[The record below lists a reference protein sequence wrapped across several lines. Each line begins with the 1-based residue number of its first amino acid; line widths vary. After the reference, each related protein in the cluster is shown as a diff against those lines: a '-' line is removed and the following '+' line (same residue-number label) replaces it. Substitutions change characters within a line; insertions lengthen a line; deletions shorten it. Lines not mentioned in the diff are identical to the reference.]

1 MSFLRS
7 LFSGVSGLRNHQVM
21 MDVIG
26 NNISN
31 INTIGFKSARVS
43 FSETFAQTLR
53 GATQPSSESGGTNP
67 LQVGL
72 GMNISSIDTIF
83 TQGNL
88 ETTGQVTDLAIQ
100 GNGFFIVKK
109 GGKNYFTRAGAF
121 RFDANGN
128 LVDSATGAIVQG
140 KMADAS
146 GVVPP
151 GAKLEDIKIPFGQ
164 KSPAKATSLIKLTGN
179 LDAGGIPK
187 GNILRSAR
195 LYAVEDGTSD
205 INDLLATGTANT
217 VITGMISGSTTL
229 TIQDGIKSK
238 TYTYVSKD
246 GGVGDGNFHTLKDL
260 IDEIN
265 NDFAGSLSASID
277 SQGRIV
283 ITSAVSQVVS
293 ISSNNRNF
301 ETALSSLSGTYTA
314 SGSRYSD
321 RFSHVARPDDLLV
334 NLRDAQGNDLGLTSG
349 DTITIDGKVGGRAIS
364 TVNFSVSGTSTYK
377 DLADAV
383 KNAFRINN
391 SKGVEIDPDTGALVI
406 YADGGKVY
414 EITDLNISA
423 SGRDKFNSIFENK
436 PGNWL
441 EIQRAEDIEVST
453 TVTVYDSL
461 GNKHNITL
469 RFIKEATTP
478 NQWSWKA
485 EVAGKEVILAGGSGK
500 IVFNTD
506 GSIRSFFFDDGS
518 STLRI
523 DPGDN
528 SAKTFEI
535 RIDPGKIGEFA
546 GITQMEGSSSLIA
559 DQDGYGLGF
568 LNTISVN
575 EDGKILGVFS
585 NGTVRVL
592 AQILVA
598 TFNNPSGLLR
608 VGDNL
613 FDISA
618 NSGAPIIDEPG
629 SAIQSKVMSGVLE
642 QSNVDLAE
650 EFTRMIIAQRGFQ
663 ANARI
668 ITASDEFLQEIV
680 NLKR

>member
-53 GATQPSSESGGTNP
+53 GATQPSAESGGTNP

-164 KSPAKATSLIKLTGN
+164 KSPAKATSVIKLTGN
-179 LDAGGIPK
+179 LNAGGIPK

-195 LYAVEDGTSD
+195 LYAVEDGNSD
-205 INDLLATGTANT
+205 VNNLLATGTANT
-217 VITGMISGSTTL
+217 VITGMLSGSTTV
-229 TIQDGIKSK
+229 TIQDGTKVR

-246 GGVGDGNFHTLKDL
+246 GGVGDGNFHTLNDL
-260 IDEIN
+260 IAEIN

-277 SQGRIV
+277 SEGRIV
-283 ITSAVSQVVS
+283 LRSSSNQSVV

-301 ETALSSLSGTYTA
+301 ESALSGLNGSYTA
-314 SGSRYSD
+314 GSSKFSD
-321 RFSHVARPDDLLV
+321 EFSHVARPNDLLTK
-334 NLRDAQGNDLGLTSG
+334 LRDAQGNDLGLVAG
-349 DTITIDGKVGGRAIS
+349 DTITIAGKVGGKAI
-364 TVNFSVSGTSTYK
+364 TAVNFSVSPTSTYK
-377 DLADAV
+377 DFADAI
-383 KNAFRINN
+383 KNAFRISNP
-391 SKGVEIDPDTGALVI
+391 KGVVIDLDTGALVVN
-406 YADGGKVY
+406 ADGGKSY
-414 EITDLNISA
+414 EITELNIS
-423 SGRDKFNSIFENK
+423 STGRDRFNSIFENR

-441 EIQRAEDIEVST
+441 EVQKAEDVEAST

-469 RFIKEATTP
+469 KFVKDATTP
-478 NQWSWKA
+478 NQWSWTA
-485 EVAGKEVILAGGSGK
+485 SVSGKEVIIAGGSGK
-500 IVFNTD
+500 IVFNSD

-518 STLRI
+518 STLRL

-528 SAKTFEI
+528 SADI
-535 RIDPGKIGEFA
+535 LDIVIDPGKIGEFA
-546 GITQMEGSSSLIA
+546 GITQMEGPSSLIA
-559 DQDGYGLGF
+559 DQNGYGLGF

-608 VGDNL
+608 VGDNM

-618 NSGAPIIDEPG
+618 NSGTPIIDEPG

-668 ITASDEFLQEIV
+668 ITTSDEFLQEIV

>member
-43 FSETFAQTLR
+43 FSETFAQILR
-53 GATQPSSESGGTNP
+53 GATQPSGESGGTNP
-67 LQVGL
+67 IQVGL

-109 GGKNYFTRAGAF
+109 GGKNYFTRAGSF

-146 GVVPP
+146 GLVPP

-164 KSPAKATSLIKLTGN
+164 KSPAKATSVIKLTGN
-179 LDAGGIPK
+179 LNAGGVPK

-195 LYAVEDGTSD
+195 LYAVEDGNSD
-205 INDLLATGTANT
+205 VNDLLATGSANT
-217 VITGMISGSTTL
+217 MITGMISGSTTV
-229 TIQDGIKSK
+229 TVQDGTKVK

-246 GGVGDGNFHTLKDL
+246 GGVGDGNFHTLNDL
-260 IDEIN
+260 IKEIN
-265 NDFAGSLSASID
+265 NDFAGSLFASVD
-277 SQGRIV
+277 SQGRV
-283 ITSAVSQVVS
+283 VLTSSVDQTVL

-301 ETALSSLSGTYTA
+301 ESALSGLNGNYSSNSNKLS
-314 SGSRYSD
+314 D
-321 RFSHVARPDDLLV
+321 KFSHVARADDLLI
-334 NLRDAQGNDLGLTSG
+334 NLRDAQGNDLGLVAG
-349 DTITIDGKVGGRAIS
+349 DTITIDGKVGGKAIS
-364 TVNFSVSGTSTYK
+364 TVNFSVNATSKYK
-377 DLADAV
+377 DFADAV
-383 KNAFRINN
+383 KNAFRIGNP
-391 SKGVEIDPDTGALVI
+391 KGVEIDPDTGSLVI
-406 YADGGKVY
+406 NADGGKAY
-414 EITDLNISA
+414 EITELNISA
-423 SGRDKFNSIFENK
+423 SGRDRFNSIFENK

-441 EIQRAEDIEVST
+441 EVQKAEDVEVST

-461 GNKHNITL
+461 GNRHNITL
-469 RFIKEATTP
+469 KFVKDATVP
-478 NQWSWKA
+478 NQWSWTA
-485 EVAGKEVILAGGSGK
+485 SVAGKEVIIAGGSGK
-500 IVFNTD
+500 IVFNQD

-518 STLRI
+518 STLKI

-528 SAKTFEI
+528 SAKTLEI
-535 RIDPGKIGEFA
+535 VIDPGKIGEFA
-546 GITQMEGSSSLIA
+546 GITQMEGTSSLIA

-568 LNTISVN
+568 LNTISVS

-592 AQILVA
+592 AQILIA
-598 TFNNPSGLLR
+598 TFNNPSGLVR
-608 VGDNL
+608 VGDNM

>member
-43 FSETFAQTLR
+43 FSETFAQILR
-53 GATQPSSESGGTNP
+53 GATQPSGESGGTNP
-67 LQVGL
+67 IQVGL

-109 GGKNYFTRAGAF
+109 GGKNYFTRAGSF

-146 GVVPP
+146 GLVPP

-164 KSPAKATSLIKLTGN
+164 KSPAKATSVIKLTGN
-179 LDAGGIPK
+179 LNAGGVPK

-195 LYAVEDGTSD
+195 LYAVEDGNSD
-205 INDLLATGTANT
+205 VNDLLATGSANT
-217 VITGMISGSTTL
+217 MITGMISGSTTV
-229 TIQDGIKSK
+229 TVQDGTKVK

-246 GGVGDGNFHTLKDL
+246 GGVGDGNFHTLNDL
-260 IDEIN
+260 IKEIN
-265 NDFAGSLSASID
+265 NDFAGSLFASID

-283 ITSAVSQVVS
+283 LTSSVDQTVL

-301 ETALSSLSGTYTA
+301 ESALSGLNGNYSSNSNKLS
-314 SGSRYSD
+314 D
-321 RFSHVARPDDLLV
+321 KFSHVARADDLLI
-334 NLRDAQGNDLGLTSG
+334 NLRDAQGNDLGLVAG
-349 DTITIDGKVGGRAIS
+349 DTITIDGKVGGKAIS
-364 TVNFSVSGTSTYK
+364 TVNFSVNATSKYK
-377 DLADAV
+377 DFADAV
-383 KNAFRINN
+383 KNAFRIGNP
-391 SKGVEIDPDTGALVI
+391 KGVEIDPDTGSLVI
-406 YADGGKVY
+406 NADGGKAY
-414 EITDLNISA
+414 EITELNISA
-423 SGRDKFNSIFENK
+423 SGRDRFNSIFENK

-441 EIQRAEDIEVST
+441 EVQKAEDVEVST

-461 GNKHNITL
+461 GNRHNITL
-469 RFIKEATTP
+469 KFVKDATVP
-478 NQWSWKA
+478 NQWSWTA
-485 EVAGKEVILAGGSGK
+485 SVAGKEVIIAGGSGK
-500 IVFNTD
+500 IVFNQD

-518 STLRI
+518 STLKI

-528 SAKTFEI
+528 SAKTLEI
-535 RIDPGKIGEFA
+535 VIDPGKIGEFA
-546 GITQMEGSSSLIA
+546 GITQMEGTSSLIA

-568 LNTISVN
+568 LNTISVS

-592 AQILVA
+592 AQILIA
-598 TFNNPSGLLR
+598 TFNNPSGLVR
-608 VGDNL
+608 VGDNM

>member
-43 FSETFAQTLR
+43 FSETFAQILR
-53 GATQPSSESGGTNP
+53 GATQPSGESGGTNP
-67 LQVGL
+67 IQVGL

-109 GGKNYFTRAGAF
+109 GGKNYFTRAGSF

-146 GVVPP
+146 GLVPP

-164 KSPAKATSLIKLTGN
+164 KSPAKATSVIKLTGN
-179 LDAGGIPK
+179 LNAGGVPK

-195 LYAVEDGTSD
+195 LYAVEDGNSD
-205 INDLLATGTANT
+205 VNDLLATGSANT
-217 VITGMISGSTTL
+217 MITGMISGSTTV
-229 TIQDGIKSK
+229 TVQDGTKVK

-246 GGVGDGNFHTLKDL
+246 GGVGDGNFHTLNDL
-260 IDEIN
+260 IKEIN
-265 NDFAGSLSASID
+265 NDFAGSLFASID
-277 SQGRIV
+277 SQGRV
-283 ITSAVSQVVS
+283 VLTSSVDQTVL

-301 ETALSSLSGTYTA
+301 ESALSGLNGNYSSNSNKLS
-314 SGSRYSD
+314 D
-321 RFSHVARPDDLLV
+321 KFSHVARADDLLI
-334 NLRDAQGNDLGLTSG
+334 NLRDAQGNDLGLVAG
-349 DTITIDGKVGGRAIS
+349 DTITIDGKVGGKAIS
-364 TVNFSVSGTSTYK
+364 TVNFSVNATSKYK
-377 DLADAV
+377 DFADAV
-383 KNAFRINN
+383 KNAFRISNP
-391 SKGVEIDPDTGALVI
+391 KGVEIDPDTGSLVI
-406 YADGGKVY
+406 NADGGKAY
-414 EITDLNISA
+414 EITELNISA
-423 SGRDKFNSIFENK
+423 SGRDRFNSIFENK

-441 EIQRAEDIEVST
+441 EVQKAEDVEVST

-461 GNKHNITL
+461 GNRHNITL
-469 RFIKEATTP
+469 KFVKDATVP
-478 NQWSWKA
+478 NQWSWTA
-485 EVAGKEVILAGGSGK
+485 SVAGKEVIIAGGSGK
-500 IVFNTD
+500 IVFNQD

-518 STLRI
+518 STLKI

-528 SAKTFEI
+528 SAKTLEI
-535 RIDPGKIGEFA
+535 VIDPGKIGEFA
-546 GITQMEGSSSLIA
+546 GITQMEGTSSLIA

-568 LNTISVN
+568 LNTISVS

-592 AQILVA
+592 AQILIA
-598 TFNNPSGLLR
+598 TFNNPSGLVR
-608 VGDNL
+608 VGDNM

>member
-43 FSETFAQTLR
+43 FSETFAQILR
-53 GATQPSSESGGTNP
+53 GATQPSGESGGTNP
-67 LQVGL
+67 IQVGL

-109 GGKNYFTRAGAF
+109 GGKNYFTRAGSF

-146 GVVPP
+146 GLVPP

-164 KSPAKATSLIKLTGN
+164 KSPAKATSVIKLTGN
-179 LDAGGIPK
+179 LNAGGVPK

-195 LYAVEDGTSD
+195 LYAVEDGNSD
-205 INDLLATGTANT
+205 VNDLLATGSANT
-217 VITGMISGSTTL
+217 VITGMISGSTTV
-229 TIQDGIKSK
+229 TVQDGTKVK

-246 GGVGDGNFHTLKDL
+246 GGVGDGNFHTLNDL
-260 IDEIN
+260 IKEIN
-265 NDFAGSLSASID
+265 NDFAGSLFASID

-283 ITSAVSQVVS
+283 LTSSVDQTVL

-301 ETALSSLSGTYTA
+301 ESALSGLNGNYSSNSNKLS
-314 SGSRYSD
+314 D
-321 RFSHVARPDDLLV
+321 KFSHVARADDLLI
-334 NLRDAQGNDLGLTSG
+334 NLRDAQGNDLGLVAG
-349 DTITIDGKVGGRAIS
+349 DTITIDGKVGGKAIS
-364 TVNFSVSGTSTYK
+364 TVNFSVNATSKYK
-377 DLADAV
+377 DFADAV
-383 KNAFRINN
+383 KNAFRIGNP
-391 SKGVEIDPDTGALVI
+391 KGVEIDPDTGSLVI
-406 YADGGKVY
+406 NADGGKAY
-414 EITDLNISA
+414 EITELNISA
-423 SGRDKFNSIFENK
+423 SGRDRFNSIFENK

-441 EIQRAEDIEVST
+441 EVQKAEDVEVST

-461 GNKHNITL
+461 GNRHNITL
-469 RFIKEATTP
+469 KFVKDATVP
-478 NQWSWKA
+478 NQWSWTA
-485 EVAGKEVILAGGSGK
+485 SVAGKEVIIAGGSGK
-500 IVFNTD
+500 IVFNQD

-518 STLRI
+518 STLKI

-528 SAKTFEI
+528 SAKTLEI
-535 RIDPGKIGEFA
+535 VIDPGKIGEFA
-546 GITQMEGSSSLIA
+546 GITQMEGTSSLIA

-568 LNTISVN
+568 LNTISVS

-592 AQILVA
+592 AQILIA
-598 TFNNPSGLLR
+598 TFNNPSGLVR
-608 VGDNL
+608 VGDNM

>member
-43 FSETFAQTLR
+43 FSETFAQILR
-53 GATQPSSESGGTNP
+53 GATQPSGESGGTNP
-67 LQVGL
+67 IQVGL

-109 GGKNYFTRAGAF
+109 GGKNYFTRAGSF

-146 GVVPP
+146 GLVPP

-164 KSPAKATSLIKLTGN
+164 KSPAKATSVIKLTGN
-179 LDAGGIPK
+179 LNAGGVPK

-195 LYAVEDGTSD
+195 LYAVEDGNSD
-205 INDLLATGTANT
+205 VNDLLATGSANT
-217 VITGMISGSTTL
+217 MITGMISGSTTV
-229 TIQDGIKSK
+229 TVQDGTKVK

-246 GGVGDGNFHTLKDL
+246 GGVGDGNFHTLNDL
-260 IDEIN
+260 IKEIN
-265 NDFAGSLSASID
+265 NDFAGSLFASID
-277 SQGRIV
+277 SQGRV
-283 ITSAVSQVVS
+283 VLTSSVDQTVL

-301 ETALSSLSGTYTA
+301 ESALSGLNGNYSSNSNKLS
-314 SGSRYSD
+314 D
-321 RFSHVARPDDLLV
+321 KFSHVARADDLLI
-334 NLRDAQGNDLGLTSG
+334 NLRDAQGNDLGLVAG
-349 DTITIDGKVGGRAIS
+349 DTITIDGKVGGKAIS
-364 TVNFSVSGTSTYK
+364 TVNFSVNATSKYK
-377 DLADAV
+377 DFADAV
-383 KNAFRINN
+383 KNAFRISNP
-391 SKGVEIDPDTGALVI
+391 KGVEIDPDTGSLVI
-406 YADGGKVY
+406 NADGGKAY
-414 EITDLNISA
+414 EITELNISA
-423 SGRDKFNSIFENK
+423 SGRDRFNSIFENK

-441 EIQRAEDIEVST
+441 EVQKAEDVEVST

-461 GNKHNITL
+461 GNRHNITL
-469 RFIKEATTP
+469 KFVKDATVP
-478 NQWSWKA
+478 NQWSWTA
-485 EVAGKEVILAGGSGK
+485 SVAGKEVIIAGGSGK
-500 IVFNTD
+500 IVFNQD

-518 STLRI
+518 STLKI

-528 SAKTFEI
+528 SAKTLEVV
-535 RIDPGKIGEFA
+535 IDPGKIGEFA
-546 GITQMEGSSSLIA
+546 GITQMEGTSSLIA

-568 LNTISVN
+568 LNTISVS

-592 AQILVA
+592 AQILIA
-598 TFNNPSGLLR
+598 TFNNPSGLVR
-608 VGDNL
+608 VGDNM

>member
-43 FSETFAQTLR
+43 FSETFAQILR
-53 GATQPSSESGGTNP
+53 GATQPSGESGGTNP
-67 LQVGL
+67 IQVGL

-109 GGKNYFTRAGAF
+109 GGKNYFTRAGSF

-146 GVVPP
+146 GLVPP

-164 KSPAKATSLIKLTGN
+164 KSPAKATSVIKLTGN
-179 LDAGGIPK
+179 LNAGGVPK

-195 LYAVEDGTSD
+195 LYAVEDGNSD
-205 INDLLATGTANT
+205 VNDLLATGSANT
-217 VITGMISGSTTL
+217 MITGMISGSTTV
-229 TIQDGIKSK
+229 TVQDGTKIK

-246 GGVGDGNFHTLKDL
+246 GGVGDGNFHTLNDL
-260 IDEIN
+260 IKEIN
-265 NDFAGSLSASID
+265 NDFAGSLFASID
-277 SQGRIV
+277 SQGRV
-283 ITSAVSQVVS
+283 VLTSSVDQTVL

-301 ETALSSLSGTYTA
+301 ESALSGLNGNYSSNSNKLS
-314 SGSRYSD
+314 D
-321 RFSHVARPDDLLV
+321 KFSHVARADDLLI
-334 NLRDAQGNDLGLTSG
+334 NLRDAQGNDLGLVAG
-349 DTITIDGKVGGRAIS
+349 DTITIDGKVGGKAIS
-364 TVNFSVSGTSTYK
+364 TVNFSVNATSKYK
-377 DLADAV
+377 DFADAV
-383 KNAFRINN
+383 KNAFRIGNP
-391 SKGVEIDPDTGALVI
+391 KGVEIDPDTGSLVI
-406 YADGGKVY
+406 NADGGKAY
-414 EITDLNISA
+414 EITELNISA
-423 SGRDKFNSIFENK
+423 SGRDRFNSIFENK

-441 EIQRAEDIEVST
+441 EVQKAEDVEVST

-461 GNKHNITL
+461 GNRHNITL
-469 RFIKEATTP
+469 KFVKDATVP
-478 NQWSWKA
+478 NQWSWTA
-485 EVAGKEVILAGGSGK
+485 SVAGKEVIIAGGSGK
-500 IVFNTD
+500 IVFNQD

-518 STLRI
+518 STLKI

-528 SAKTFEI
+528 SAKTLEI
-535 RIDPGKIGEFA
+535 VIDPGKIGEFA
-546 GITQMEGSSSLIA
+546 GITQMEGTSSLIA

-568 LNTISVN
+568 LNTISVS

-592 AQILVA
+592 AQILIA
-598 TFNNPSGLLR
+598 TFNNPSGLVR
-608 VGDNL
+608 VGDNM

>member
-7 LFSGVSGLRNHQVM
+7 LFSGVSGLRNHQIM

-43 FSETFAQTLR
+43 FSETFAQMLR
-53 GATQPSSESGGTNP
+53 GATQPSAESGGTNP

-72 GMNISSIDTIF
+72 GMNVSSIDTIF

-109 GGKNYFTRAGAF
+109 GGRNYFTRAGAF
-121 RFDANGN
+121 RFDANGY

-140 KMADAS
+140 KMADSS

-179 LDAGGIPK
+179 LNAGGVPK
-187 GNILRSAR
+187 GNILQSSRV
-195 LYAVEDGTSD
+195 YAVEDGNSD

-217 VITGMISGSTTL
+217 IITGMISGSTTV
-229 TIQDGIKSK
+229 TIQDGTKVK

-260 IDEIN
+260 VDEIN
-265 NDFAGSLSASID
+265 NDFAGSLTASID

-283 ITSAVSQVVS
+283 LTSIVNQNVSV
-293 ISSNNRNF
+293 SSNNRNF
-301 ETALSSLSGTYTA
+301 ETALSGLNGNYTA
-314 SGSRYSD
+314 NSSKGSD
-321 RFSHVARPDDLLV
+321 KFSHVARANDLLI
-334 NLRDAQGNDLGLTSG
+334 NLRDAQGNDLGLAAG
-349 DTITIDGKVGGRAIS
+349 DVITIDGKVGGKAIS
-364 TVNFSVSGTSTYK
+364 TVNFTVSSTSTYK
-377 DLADAV
+377 DFADAV

-391 SKGVEIDPDTGALVI
+391 LKGVEIDKNTGALVVN
-406 YADGGKVY
+406 ADGGKAN

-423 SGRDKFNSIFENK
+423 TGRDNFNSIFENK

-441 EIQRAEDIEVST
+441 EVQKAEDVEAST

-461 GNKHNITL
+461 GNRHNITL
-469 RFIKEATTP
+469 KFVKDATTP
-478 NQWSWKA
+478 NQWIWTA
-485 EVAGKEVILAGGSGK
+485 QVGGNEVIVAGGSGK
-500 IVFNTD
+500 IVFNSD

-528 SAKTFEI
+528 SANI
-535 RIDPGKIGEFA
+535 LDIVIDPGKIGEFA
-546 GITQMEGSSSLIA
+546 GITQMEGTSSLIA

-598 TFNNPSGLLR
+598 TFNNPTGLLR
-608 VGDNL
+608 VGDNM

-629 SAIQSKVMSGVLE
+629 SAIQSKIMSGVLE

-663 ANARI
+663 ANARV
-668 ITASDEFLQEIV
+668 ITASDEFLQEIT

>member
-364 TVNFSVSGTSTYK
+364 TVNFSVSGASTYK

-406 YADGGKVY
+406 YADGGKAY

-441 EIQRAEDIEVST
+441 EIQRAEDIEIST
-453 TVTVYDSL
+453 TRDSL
-461 GNKHNITL
+461 
-469 RFIKEATTP
+469 
-478 NQWSWKA
+478 
-485 EVAGKEVILAGGSGK
+485 
-500 IVFNTD
+500 
-506 GSIRSFFFDDGS
+506 
-518 STLRI
+518 
-523 DPGDN
+523 
-528 SAKTFEI
+528 
-535 RIDPGKIGEFA
+535 
-546 GITQMEGSSSLIA
+546 
-559 DQDGYGLGF
+559 
-568 LNTISVN
+568 
-575 EDGKILGVFS
+575 
-585 NGTVRVL
+585 
-592 AQILVA
+592 
-598 TFNNPSGLLR
+598 
-608 VGDNL
+608 
-613 FDISA
+613 
-618 NSGAPIIDEPG
+618 
-629 SAIQSKVMSGVLE
+629 
-642 QSNVDLAE
+642 
-650 EFTRMIIAQRGFQ
+650 
-663 ANARI
+663 
-668 ITASDEFLQEIV
+668 
-680 NLKR
+680 

>member
-43 FSETFAQTLR
+43 FSETFAQILR
-53 GATQPSSESGGTNP
+53 GATQPSGESGGTNP
-67 LQVGL
+67 IQVGL

-109 GGKNYFTRAGAF
+109 GGKNYFTRAGSF

-146 GVVPP
+146 GLVPP

-164 KSPAKATSLIKLTGN
+164 KSPAKATSVIKLTGN
-179 LDAGGIPK
+179 LNAGGVPK

-195 LYAVEDGTSD
+195 LYAVEDGNSD
-205 INDLLATGTANT
+205 VNDLLATGSANT
-217 VITGMISGSTTL
+217 MITGMISGSTTV
-229 TIQDGIKSK
+229 TVQDGTKVK

-246 GGVGDGNFHTLKDL
+246 GGVGDGNFHTLNDL
-260 IDEIN
+260 IKEIN
-265 NDFAGSLSASID
+265 NDFAGSLFASID
-277 SQGRIV
+277 SQGRV
-283 ITSAVSQVVS
+283 VLTSSVDQTVL

-301 ETALSSLSGTYTA
+301 ESALSGLNGNYSSNSNKLS
-314 SGSRYSD
+314 D
-321 RFSHVARPDDLLV
+321 KFSHVARADDLLI
-334 NLRDAQGNDLGLTSG
+334 NLRDAQGNDLGLVAG
-349 DTITIDGKVGGRAIS
+349 DTITIDGKVGGKAIS
-364 TVNFSVSGTSTYK
+364 TVNFSVNATSKYK
-377 DLADAV
+377 DFADAV
-383 KNAFRINN
+383 KNAFRIGNP
-391 SKGVEIDPDTGALVI
+391 KGVEIDPDTGSLVI
-406 YADGGKVY
+406 NADGGKAY
-414 EITDLNISA
+414 EITELNISA
-423 SGRDKFNSIFENK
+423 SGRDRFNSIFENK

-441 EIQRAEDIEVST
+441 EVQKAEDVEVST

-461 GNKHNITL
+461 GNRHNITL
-469 RFIKEATTP
+469 KFVKDATVP
-478 NQWSWKA
+478 NQWSWTA
-485 EVAGKEVILAGGSGK
+485 SVAGKEVIIAGGSGK
-500 IVFNTD
+500 IVFNQD

-518 STLRI
+518 STLKI

-528 SAKTFEI
+528 SAKTLEI
-535 RIDPGKIGEFA
+535 VIDPGKIGEFA
-546 GITQMEGSSSLIA
+546 GITQMEGTSSLIA

-568 LNTISVN
+568 LNTISVS

-592 AQILVA
+592 AQILIA
-598 TFNNPSGLLR
+598 TFNNPSGLVR
-608 VGDNL
+608 VGDNM